1 MAIRRILLGCE
12 MARLR
17 RLPNRRDMPVN
28 VLIIEDDPTARVTL
42 ERLLAGAGFVVR
54 SAGTLGEGNQKL
66 EALEGHAAVILDL
79 NLPDGNGV
87 EILKRIRAENRPV
100 KVLVATADTDSP
112 VLREVEGLRPD
123 ALLTKPLDVRKLVGL
138 LDPAAENP
146 GRAE

>member
-1 MAIRRILLGCE
+1 MVAANARRSS
-12 MARLR
+12 A
-17 RLPNRRDMPVN
+17 
-28 VLIIEDDPTARVTL
+28 T
-42 ERLLAGAGFVVR
+42 R